1 MHPDPAGVVGGLSA
15 LDVQFVVVG
24 DLSADGPLR
33 VVVSRHPANLDALGR
48 ALERMGAVLS
58 APPAPPPGP
67 DVDAGTQRV
76 GDPLGAVELVARGGD
91 VEILFGGARGS
102 LYAEMLA
109 ASEPLEIGTVLV
121 RWAEAPAAS
130 GAIRPLTG
138 RGMSDRL
145 LSLAQAV
152 ADLIRREEER
162 ADGGE
167 GPPADAGWKG

>member
-1 MHPDPAGVVGGLSA
+1 MHPDPAGVVGALSA

-48 ALERMGAVLS
+48 ALGRMGAALS
-58 APPAPPPGP
+58 APSAHPPGP
-67 DVDAGTQRV
+67 GAGAGTQRV
-76 GDPLGAVELVARGGD
+76 GDQLGTVAVAARGGD

-102 LYAEMLA
+102 LYAETLA
-109 ASEPLEIGTVLV
+109 VSEPLEIGTVLV
-121 RWAEAPAAS
+121 RWTGTVPAS
-130 GAIRPLTG
+130 TVVRPVTG
-138 RGMSDRL
+138 RRMSDRL

-152 ADLIRREEER
+152 ADLIRREEEQ

-167 GPPADAGWKG
+167 GPPAGAGWNG